1 MAVNLFTSNFR
12 NMKNDLK
19 KFFTN
24 LFIFFVIIFLLD
36 RSLGYLMQHFY
47 ENQPQGESAITTY
60 AIEKAKEDII
70 IFGSSRASHHYD
82 CKVFQDS
89 LGLSCFNAG
98 KDGMTI
104 IYASTI
110 LPVITERHK
119 PKLIILDVNPEEL
132 SFKAGKEGED
142 LLISTLLPYASKYPK
157 IKSAVSELNKIEI
170 IKCRISKVY
179 PYNSFIFPILQH
191 YMHIG
196 LTGFNGYIPLTGSHL
211 SIEET
216 SKVQKDAPA
225 IDSFILKKFEDFLK
239 EVSSENISMKIII
252 SPTLMNYSTNQVEL
266 MDSIA
271 NKYGFDLWNYTDSVK
286 KKKKYIIKNKPQN
299 KRRFSY

>member
-1 MAVNLFTSNFR
+1 
-12 NMKNDLK
+12 MKNDLK
-19 KFFTN
+19 KFFIN
-24 LFIFFVIIFLLD
+24 LFILCVIIFLLD

-47 ENQPQGESAITTY
+47 EKQPQGETAITTY

-142 LLISTLLPYASKYPK
+142 FLISTLLPYASKYPK
-157 IKSAVSELNKIEI
+157 N
-170 IKCRISKVY
+170 
-179 PYNSFIFPILQH
+179 
-191 YMHIG
+191 
-196 LTGFNGYIPLTGSHL
+196 
-211 SIEET
+211 
-216 SKVQKDAPA
+216 QKKL
-225 IDSFILKKFEDFLK
+225 FQ
-239 EVSSENISMKIII
+239 NSMKLKLL
-252 SPTLMNYSTNQVEL
+252 S
-266 MDSIA
+266 A
-271 NKYGFDLWNYTDSVK
+271 GFPNCTHTIHL
-286 KKKKYIIKNKPQN
+286 
-299 KRRFSY
+299 FSQYFNITCT